1 MTLSPD
7 DAGAEKGIPKGIPNL
22 EKKVFLASLLFAGG
36 LLILLGY
43 AAFKLG
49 VSVPT
54 CVTNV
59 KPFTAGQLIP
69 VGPGR
74 YEAHVVARMW
84 EFEPDVIRVP
94 RGSIVDFYVISQDVA
109 HGFYIPRTN
118 VNLMALPG
126 VVNYAQARFG
136 EPGTYPIICHEYC
149 GVGHQGM
156 AASVV
161 VAP

>member
-1 MTLSPD
+1 MVPARD
-7 DAGAEKGIPKGIPNL
+7 DAGVEKTGEHGIPSL
-22 EKKVFLASLLFAGG
+22 EKNVFLASLLFAGG
-36 LLILLGY
+36 LLCLIGY
-43 AAFKLG
+43 AAWKLG

-54 CVTNV
+54 CVANV
-59 KPFTAGQLIP
+59 KPFTSGQLIS

-94 RGSIVDFYVISQDVA
+94 KGSVVDFYVISQDVA

-118 VNLMALPG
+118 VNLMALPS
-126 VVNYAQARFG
+126 VVNYAQARFDA
-136 EPGTYPIICHEYC
+136 PGTYPIICHEYC
-149 GVGHQGM
+149 GLGHQGM

-161 VAP
+161 VTP